1 MKLLL
6 SVVVVGLLLATGPG
20 LASAQIANIDYVGF
34 GWEDGGLPPSDPGD
48 ELIFTGVANY
58 ADPVYGVDL
67 SAIEVTFYVYDLVS
81 TGQVG
86 VGGGTLQ
93 VGYTGGTLEIWG
105 DPAKNA
111 DWGVFPPNAT
121 APSTFADGTLQIGY
135 TGGTLEIW
143 GDPAKNADWGVFPP
157 NATAPS
163 TFADGTLLFRGTFLN
178 FTLFLTAGGSG
189 AYEGSLDGVAGD
201 FISGICA
208 DCAYT
213 WGGAFTEDVGAQIPD
228 GYDVQIDGQFELDQA
243 VATHET
249 GWGRLKSLYGN

>member
-81 TGQVG
+81 TGQVD
-86 VGGGTLQ
+86 VGG
-93 VGYTGGTLEIWG
+93 
-105 DPAKNA
+105 
-111 DWGVFPPNAT
+111 
-121 APSTFADGTLQIGY
+121 GTLQIGY